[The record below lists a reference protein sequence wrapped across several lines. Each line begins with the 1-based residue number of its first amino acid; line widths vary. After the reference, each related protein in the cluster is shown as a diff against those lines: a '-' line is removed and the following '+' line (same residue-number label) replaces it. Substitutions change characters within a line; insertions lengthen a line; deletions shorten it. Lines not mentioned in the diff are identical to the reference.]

1 MLLYEISPIDGH
13 TRPSI
18 GLVEY
23 NISFFIREYNVIPH
37 SSLRSL
43 CSNPRHFL
51 YSDDWSE
58 RSERNEEYL
67 GLYTLLLLMESSIP
81 LVKVRT

>member
-18 GLVEY
+18 GRVEY
-23 NISFFIREYNVIPH
+23 FFLIREYNVIPH

>member
-1 MLLYEISPIDGH
+1 MLLNEI
-13 TRPSI
+13 RPSMAI
-18 GLVEY
+18 NRPSRVEY
-23 NISFFIREYNVIPH
+23 FFLIREYNVIPH

>member
-1 MLLYEISPIDGH
+1 MAIN
-13 TRPSI
+13 RPSR
-18 GLVEY
+18 VEY
-23 NISFFIREYNVIPH
+23 FFLIREYNVIPH

-67 GLYTLLLLMESSIP
+67 GLYTLLLLMESKIP